1 MSSIK
6 PLTFTRK
13 EELDFPVDMRF
24 LKKIADSRMSSKK
37 AAQVS
42 ISGRPDAL
50 QIGDIFNVS
59 GKDHQNIVIENSNA
73 KLEGIGTG
81 WKRGTVKVI
90 GDAGSFTAQSLRG
103 GCVHV
108 EGSVGEFSGCGINGG
123 QLMIDGDA
131 GNGLGAT
138 LPGEKIGMN
147 EGRIVV
153 KGNAGSRLGNRM
165 RRGVIAVYGNV
176 GVGACSS
183 MISGTVLLLG
193 GQANMPGTHM
203 RRGTIICASE
213 PNLSANAFSE
223 QVCED
228 STYWNIFCSY
238 MEGLNETINQTLL
251 SRSPRKRFVGDLN
264 IYGMGEI
271 FVI

>member
-1 MSSIK
+1 MSSAK

-13 EELDFPVDMRF
+13 EELNFPVDMRF
-24 LKKIADSRMSSKK
+24 LKKIVDSRMSSKK

-42 ISGRPDAL
+42 TSSRPDTL
-50 QIGDIFNVS
+50 RIGDIFKIS

-81 WKRGTVKVI
+81 WKRGTIKVI
-90 GDAGSFTAQSLRG
+90 GNAGSFTAQSLRG
-103 GCVHV
+103 GFVHV
-108 EGSVGEFSGCGINGG
+108 EGSVGDFSGCGISGG
-123 QLMIDGDA
+123 QLVIDENA
-131 GNGLGAT
+131 GNGLGAS

-147 EGRIVV
+147 EGWIVV

-165 RRGVIAVYGNV
+165 RRGVIAVYGDV
-176 GVGACSS
+176 GVGACSR
-183 MISGTVLLLG
+183 MISGTVLLFG
-193 GQANMPGTHM
+193 GQANLLGTHM
-203 RRGTIICASE
+203 RRGTIICAAE
-213 PNLSANAFSE
+213 PTLSADSFFE
-223 QVCED
+223 QVCID
-228 STYWNIFCSY
+228 NTFWNTFCSF
-238 MEGLNETINQTLL
+238 MESRNEKVKQTLL

>member
-1 MSSIK
+1 MSSVK
-6 PLTFTRK
+6 PLTFTRE
-13 EELDFPVDMRF
+13 EELDFPVSMRF
-24 LKKIADSRMSSKK
+24 LKKIVDSRMSTKE
-37 AAQVS
+37 AEQVLMS
-42 ISGRPDAL
+42 SRPDAL
-50 QIGDIFNVS
+50 RIGDIFKVS
-59 GKDHQNIVIENSNA
+59 GNDHQNIVVENSNA

-81 WKRGTVKVI
+81 WKHGTIKVI
-90 GDAGSFTAQSLRG
+90 GNAGSFTAQSLQG
-103 GCVHV
+103 GSVHV
-108 EGSVGEFSGCGINGG
+108 EGSVGDFSGCGINGG
-123 QLMIDGDA
+123 QLVIDADA
-131 GNGLGAT
+131 GNGLGAS

-153 KGNAGSRLGNRM
+153 KGNAGARLGNRM
-165 RRGVIAVYGNV
+165 RRGVIAVYGDV

-193 GQANMPGTHM
+193 GQASLPGTHM

-213 PNLSANAFSE
+213 PNLSADSFFE

-228 STYWNIFCSY
+228 NTYWNIFCSY
-238 MEGLNETINQTLL
+238 MESFYERFNQTLL
-251 SRSPRKRFVGDLN
+251 SRSPRKRFVGDLK

>member
-1 MSSIK
+1 MSSVK

-24 LKKIADSRMSSKK
+24 LKRIVDSRMSTKQ
-37 AAQVS
+37 AAQLLMS
-42 ISGRPDAL
+42 SRADTL
-50 QIGDIFNVS
+50 RIGDIFKVS

-73 KLEGIGTG
+73 RLEGIGTG
-81 WKRGTVKVI
+81 WKSGTIKVI
-90 GDAGSFTAQSLRG
+90 GNTGSFTAQSLRG

-108 EGSVGEFSGCGINGG
+108 EGSVGDFSGCGINGG
-123 QLMIDGDA
+123 QLVIDADA
-131 GNGLGAT
+131 GNGLGAS
-138 LPGEKIGMN
+138 LPGKKIGLN

-165 RRGVIAVYGNV
+165 RRGVIVVYGDV

-183 MISGTVLLLG
+183 MISGTVLLFG
-193 GQANMPGTHM
+193 GQANLPGTHM

-213 PNLSANAFSE
+213 PSLSADSFFE
-223 QVCED
+223 QVCKD
-228 STYWNIFCSY
+228 STFWNIFCSY
-238 MEGLNETINQTLL
+238 MEGRNESINQFLL
-251 SRSPRKRFVGDLN
+251 SHFPRKRFVGDLKM
-264 IYGMGEI
+264 YGLGEI